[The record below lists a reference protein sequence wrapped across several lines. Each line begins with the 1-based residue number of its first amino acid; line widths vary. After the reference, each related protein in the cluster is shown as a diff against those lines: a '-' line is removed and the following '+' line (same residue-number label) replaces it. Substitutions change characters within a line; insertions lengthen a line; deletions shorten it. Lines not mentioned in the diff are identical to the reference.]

1 MRKEKKQNLDIFINL
16 FNFTHK
22 VFIVCSAYV
31 IILVDY
37 FIKIM
42 YEREKT
48 KENLSIDINLFHF
61 IYIVSIFFLGGGG
74 LIIKSFP

>member
-1 MRKEKKQNLDIFINL
+1 MRKEKKENLDIFINL

-37 FIKIM
+37 FIK
-42 YEREKT
+42 K
-48 KENLSIDINLFHF
+48 N
-61 IYIVSIFFLGGGG
+61 V
-74 LIIKSFP
+74 